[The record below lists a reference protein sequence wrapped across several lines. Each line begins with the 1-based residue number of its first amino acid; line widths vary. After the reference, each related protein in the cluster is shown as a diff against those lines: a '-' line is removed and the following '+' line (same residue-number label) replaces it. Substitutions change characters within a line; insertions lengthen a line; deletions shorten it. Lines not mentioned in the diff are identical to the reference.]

1 MDEKNTLDKKYHKQH
16 IRRLTRKMA
25 IIAKKESDTCSTL
38 DKKDEHDD
46 ESTRN
51 DDETTRSDDKT
62 TRSDDETTKS
72 NDETTFTLQE
82 HKRKSFAVI
91 FLKIQH
97 KHVTLRLI
105 FSFIN
110 FKG

>member
-1 MDEKNTLDKKYHKQH
+1 MDEKNTHDKKYHKQH
-16 IRRLTRKMA
+16 IRRLAARKMA
-25 IIAKKESDTCSTL
+25 ILAKRKSDTCSTL

-51 DDETTRSDDKT
+51 DDETIRSDDQ

-72 NDETTFTLQE
+72 DDEITFTLQE

-105 FSFIN
+105 YSFIN
-110 FKG
+110 FKD